1 MADHSSALKRSRQNQ
16 KRKVRNTILR
26 SKVRTAERK
35 LREAITNNDAQKI
48 KPNLLTAIAEISRA
62 RSKNIL
68 HKRTAQRKIARL
80 SRKVHLISAKKS

>member
-16 KRKVRNTILR
+16 KRKVRNSTLR

-48 KPNLLTAIAEISRA
+48 KPNLVTAIAEISRA

-80 SRKVHLISAKKS
+80 SRKVYLISAKKS